1 MKLEMTNFQAVAA
14 NLTVGG
20 EVCDLPPLQP
30 STHTETDMEI
40 APRIQKITA
49 MSIAEID
56 RLMDELQLAKEFL
69 QSERERVEQE
79 TIRYANLAQMASVT
93 TKIILDAVSQWHPAR
108 SQQQSTPSE
117 MTSTEDQSDH
127 HSQWDTSEL
136 SRRDDEPRALSGVGE
151 IESPNAVL
159 AAPADW
165 PRLARSVCPQSHS

>member
-30 STHTETDMEI
+30 STQTEADTEI
-40 APRIQKITA
+40 APRIQKITV
-49 MSIAEID
+49 MSIGEID

-93 TKIILDAVSQWHPAR
+93 TKIILDAVSRWHPAR

-117 MTSTEDQSDH
+117 MTSTEDQSDR
-127 HSQWDTSEL
+127 HSQWGHL
-136 SRRDDEPRALSGVGE
+136 
-151 IESPNAVL
+151 
-159 AAPADW
+159 
-165 PRLARSVCPQSHS
+165 

>member
-1 MKLEMTNFQAVAA
+1 MKLKLEMTNFQAVAA
-14 NLTVGG
+14 NLPVGG

-30 STHTETDMEI
+30 SAQPEVDTEV

-49 MSIAEID
+49 TSIAEID
-56 RLMDELQLAKEFL
+56 RLMDELKLAKEFL

-117 MTSTEDQSDH
+117 TTEDKSDH

-136 SRRDDEPRALSGVGE
+136 GRPDDEPRAFPGVGR
-151 IESPNAVL
+151 PY
-159 AAPADW
+159 
-165 PRLARSVCPQSHS
+165 

>member
-1 MKLEMTNFQAVAA
+1 MKFEMTNFQAVAA

-30 STHTETDMEI
+30 SAQTEVDTEI
-40 APRIQKITA
+40 APHIQKITA
-49 MSIAEID
+49 TSIAEID

-79 TIRYANLAQMASVT
+79 TIRYANLAQLASVT

-117 MTSTEDQSDH
+117 IKTLSTEDQSDPD
-127 HSQWDTSEL
+127 SQWDTSEL
-136 SRRDDEPRALSGVGE
+136 GGPDDEPRAFPGVGR
-151 IESPNAVL
+151 
-159 AAPADW
+159 PA
-165 PRLARSVCPQSHS
+165 

>member
-93 TKIILDAVSQWHPAR
+93 TKIIFDAVSQWHPAR
-108 SQQQSTPSE
+108 SEQQSTASE
-117 MTSTEDQSDH
+117 IMATSTEDQSGP

-136 SRRDDEPRALSGVGE
+136 GRPDDEPRAFPGVGR
-151 IESPNAVL
+151 
-159 AAPADW
+159 PA
-165 PRLARSVCPQSHS
+165 

>member
-14 NLTVGG
+14 NLPVGG

-30 STHTETDMEI
+30 SAQTEADTEI
-40 APRIQKITA
+40 VPRIQEINAT
-49 MSIAEID
+49 SIAEID

-93 TKIILDAVSQWHPAR
+93 TKIIVDAVSQWHPAG

-117 MTSTEDQSDH
+117 ITTPSTEDQSDPD
-127 HSQWDTSEL
+127 SQWDTSEL
-136 SRRDDEPRALSGVGE
+136 GGPDDEPRAFPGVGR
-151 IESPNAVL
+151 P
-159 AAPADW
+159 P
-165 PRLARSVCPQSHS
+165 

>member
-69 QSERERVEQE
+69 QSERERVEEE
-79 TIRYANLAQMASVT
+79 TIRYSNLAQMAAVT
-93 TKIILDAVSQWHPAR
+93 TKIILDAVSQWHPRR
-108 SQQQSTPSE
+108 SQQQSTASE
-117 MTSTEDQSDH
+117 IKATSTEDQSDP

-136 SRRDDEPRALSGVGE
+136 GRPDDELPAFPGVGR
-151 IESPNAVL
+151 AF
-159 AAPADW
+159 
-165 PRLARSVCPQSHS
+165 

>member
-14 NLTVGG
+14 NLPVGG

-30 STHTETDMEI
+30 SAQTEADTEI
-40 APRIQKITA
+40 VPRIQEINAT
-49 MSIAEID
+49 SIAEID

-79 TIRYANLAQMASVT
+79 TIRYANLAQLASVT

-127 HSQWDTSEL
+127 HCQWDTSEL
-136 SRRDDEPRALSGVGE
+136 GRPDDEPGALPGVGR
-151 IESPNAVL
+151 PL
-159 AAPADW
+159 
-165 PRLARSVCPQSHS
+165 